1 MKKIITIASVAL
13 ISIFVTA
20 FTINYIQVKT
30 QPDEQSVLGVL
41 YQQQAGEYRA
51 LCLQSYNIA
60 RLRINEALNSKKP
73 HKPYAI
79 ITDLDETALDNS
91 ESSAWNYRNDTT
103 ATLANLLAWQL
114 LGKAKAVPGSVS
126 FFNWV
131 KQQNVKIYYISNR
144 VISTITATRNN
155 MAALKFPYCSKG
167 DEQYF
172 LFKSDSSNSPNSKEK
187 RRQMVAANH
196 TVILLLGDNLGD
208 HDVAFDGKDNP
219 GRNAAV
225 DSLKKKWGDK
235 YIVFPNSVY
244 GDWEQAFY
252 KVFKAA
258 HPTLKLNQAMR
269 DSIRRTFL
277 MSYTP

>member
-30 QPDEQSVLGVL
+30 QPDEQSVLGIL

-91 ESSAWNYRNDTT
+91 ESSAWNYRNDTI
-103 ATLANLLAWQL
+103 ATPANLLAWQL

-131 KQQNVKIYYISNR
+131 KERKVKIYYISNR
-144 VISTITATRNN
+144 DTSTVTATRNN
-155 MAALKFPYCSKG
+155 MAALKFPYCGNG
-167 DEQYF
+167 DGQYF
-172 LFKSDSSNSPNSKEK
+172 LFKSEASSSKEK

-196 TVILLLGDNLGD
+196 TIILLLGDNLGD
-208 HDVAFDGKDNP
+208 HDVAFDGKDNS

-277 MSYTP
+277 TSYTP

>member
-13 ISIFVTA
+13 SSIFVTA
-20 FTINYIQVKT
+20 FTINYIQIKT
-30 QPDEQSVLGVL
+30 RPDEQSVLGIL

-60 RLRINEALNSKKP
+60 RLRIDEALKSKKP
-73 HKPYAI
+73 HKQYAI

-91 ESSAWNYRNDTT
+91 ESSAWNYKNDTT

-131 KQQNVKIYYISNR
+131 RDQKVKIYYISNR
-144 VISTITATRNN
+144 DTSTVTATRNN
-155 MAALKFPYCSKG
+155 MDALKFPYCSKG

-172 LFKSDSSNSPNSKEK
+172 LFKSESSSSKEK
-187 RRQMVAANH
+187 RRQIVAANH
-196 TVILLLGDNLGD
+196 TIILLLGDNLGD

-252 KVFKAA
+252 KAFKAA
-258 HPTLKLNQAMR
+258 HTGVILNQAMR

-277 MSYTP
+277 KSYTP